1 MMIMPMMIIMMMIVL
16 ILMIMKAQCSNISS
30 HLESRLAEVPVAKSR
45 SGACPEA
52 KLAAHL

>member
-1 MMIMPMMIIMMMIVL
+1 MMIIMMMIVL

-45 SGACPEA
+45 SGACA
-52 KLAAHL
+52 KAKFAAHL